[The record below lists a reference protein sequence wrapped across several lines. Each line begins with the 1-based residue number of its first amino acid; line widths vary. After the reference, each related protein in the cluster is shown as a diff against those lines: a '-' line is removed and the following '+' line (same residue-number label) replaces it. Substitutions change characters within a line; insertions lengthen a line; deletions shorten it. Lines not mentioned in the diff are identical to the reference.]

1 MVTTQTNKN
10 IQTLTATWRV
20 RKRCT
25 DNGYNTDKQKHT
37 DTDCNMERERHADVK
52 LMQHRAPVTQIPT

>member
-1 MVTTQTNKN
+1 MRERSIHTDTGS
-10 IQTLTATWRV
+10 TWRV

-37 DTDCNMERERHADVK
+37 DTDCNMEGEEEMYRQW
-52 LMQHRAPVTQIPT
+52 LQHRQTKTYRH